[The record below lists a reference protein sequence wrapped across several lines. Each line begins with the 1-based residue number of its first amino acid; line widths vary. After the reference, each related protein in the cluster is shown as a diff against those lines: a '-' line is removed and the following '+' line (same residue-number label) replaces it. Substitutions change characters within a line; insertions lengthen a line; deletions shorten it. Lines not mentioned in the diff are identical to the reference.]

1 MRNSSKGKCQQIE
14 LQWDLPDVEG
24 RGDGRPAQGDPEH
37 KRRKAQAAKRTNGP
51 RVNGFALNPLRL
63 FGRRG
68 ASSTQNLILMNHQK
82 NHQRTICDI
91 YIYVLFIHIYMYIY
105 IYCECQLSASIRTG
119 SSDSLAGQ
127 SMPVQLSRLREP

>member
-82 NHQRTICDI
+82 KTPKN
-91 YIYVLFIHIYMYIY
+91 YL
-105 IYCECQLSASIRTG
+105 
-119 SSDSLAGQ
+119 
-127 SMPVQLSRLREP
+127 